1 MKKYEN
7 SESILT
13 KIFNALPIG
22 AMIGVIILG
31 IVFAC
36 AIKDDGSKEE
46 RKGSYHDYNHA
57 IIIAGKEGTTVEL
70 DSYSRT
76 ITDKYVLYTKD
87 GKVYECP
94 VDNVVF
100 YNE

>member
-22 AMIGVIILG
+22 TIVGVIILG
-31 IVFAC
+31 IVFAG
-36 AIKDDGSKEE
+36 AIKDSGSEE
-46 RKGSYHDYNHA
+46 RKGSYHVYNHA
-57 IIIAGKEGTTVEL
+57 IIITGKEGTTVEL

>member
-7 SESILT
+7 SESVLA
-13 KIFNALPIG
+13 KIFNVLPIG
-22 AMIGVIILG
+22 AMIGLIILG
-31 IVFAC
+31 IVFAY
-36 AIKDDGSKEE
+36 AITDNGSEE

-57 IIIAGKEGTTVEL
+57 VIIVGKDGTTIEL
-70 DSYSRT
+70 DSYSHT
-76 ITDKYVLYTKD
+76 LSDKYVLYAKD

-94 VDNVVF
+94 EDNVVF

>member
-7 SESILT
+7 SENVLT
-13 KIFNALPIG
+13 KLFNALPIG

-31 IVFAC
+31 IVFV
-36 AIKDDGSKEE
+36 IKPDESKEE
-46 RKGSYHDYNHA
+46 HKGSYHDYNYA
-57 IIIAGKEGTTVEL
+57 IIIIGIERTTIEL

-76 ITDKYVLYTKD
+76 FTDKYIMYTKD

>member
-22 AMIGVIILG
+22 AIVGVIILG
-31 IVFAC
+31 IVFA
-36 AIKDDGSKEE
+36 IKDSGSEE